1 MNLQQM
7 DFTNLSPGLTML
19 GMLLLLYVYFL
30 PALLA
35 FQRGHRRFWI
45 ILGLDIAVGFVQP
58 PLLQHFLP
66 VQTVGMPALEV
77 VWVSFLYSTGPGWVA
92 LLIWALQAVP
102 SPDQRQLAFRQTKL
116 FDTLA
121 ALPLVVWFAFSA
133 ISLRG
138 NLAHDGAII
147 AGGEAS
153 LLIWLQFLSL
163 LFSILFCLLTVWLL
177 LVRDKPVRRIAG
189 ALPRICAVSG
199 TFLGVGMLN
208 LPVAELSLPVQGL
221 CFALTGV
228 GSAAS
233 FFVLS
238 KLGKSFSIVP
248 EARRLVTSGPYAF
261 ARHPLYAA
269 EIITVLGLIVQY
281 QQPWALLLGVSVI
294 VLQVTRSVFEERVL
308 TEAFPEYVDYRARV
322 KRFGIV

>member
-1 MNLQQM
+1 MPQLDLSSISPNLV
-7 DFTNLSPGLTML
+7 LL

-30 PALLA
+30 PTLLA
-35 FQRGHRRFWI
+35 FQRGQRNFWA
-45 ILGLDIAVGFVQP
+45 ILGLNILVGILQP
-58 PLLQHFLP
+58 ILLQRVLP
-66 VQTVGMPALEV
+66 VQTDALPPLEL
-77 VWVSFLYSTGPGWVA
+77 VWVSFLYSTGPGWIALVA
-92 LLIWALQAVP
+92 WALRPVAAP
-102 SPDQRQLAFRQTKL
+102 NQRLLAFRETKL

-138 NLAHDGAII
+138 NLAHDAALVLSGQ
-147 AGGEAS
+147 AS
-153 LLIWLQFLSL
+153 LLICLQFLSL

-189 ALPRICAVSG
+189 ALPRICAVCG
-199 TFLGVGMLN
+199 TFLGVGMLS

-221 CFALTGV
+221 CFVLTGV
-228 GSAAS
+228 GSAGS
-233 FFVLS
+233 FLVLS

-248 EARRLVTSGPYAF
+248 EARRLVTNGPYGW

-281 QQPWALLLGVSVI
+281 RQPWALLIGASVI
-294 VLQVTRSVFEERVL
+294 ALQVTRSVFEERVL
-308 TEAFPEYVDYRARV
+308 TEAFPEYAQYRARV

>member
-1 MNLQQM
+1 MDVQQTDWM
-7 DFTNLSPGLTML
+7 TLSPALTLLGL
-19 GMLLLLYVYFL
+19 LLLLYVYFL
-30 PALLA
+30 PSLLA
-35 FQRGHRRFWI
+35 FQRGNRRFWI
-45 ILGLDIAVGFVQP
+45 ILGLNIVIGILQP
-58 PLLQHFLP
+58 MALQRILP
-66 VQTVGMPALEV
+66 VDTTGMPQLELI
-77 VWVSFLYSTGPGWVA
+77 WVSFLYSTGPCWIA
-92 LLIWALQAVP
+92 LLVWVLRPVT
-102 SPDQRQLAFRQTKL
+102 SPDQRLLAFRDTKL

-121 ALPLVVWFAFSA
+121 GLPLVAWFAFSA

-138 NLAHDGAII
+138 NLVHDGAII
-147 AGGEAS
+147 ARGDAGA
-153 LLIWLQFLSL
+153 LIWLQFLSL

-189 ALPRICAVSG
+189 ALPRICAVGG

-208 LPVAELSLPVQGL
+208 LPVAELSLPLQAL
-221 CFALTGV
+221 CFVLTGL

-248 EARRLVTSGPYAF
+248 EARRLVTAGPYAW

-281 QQPWALLLGVSVI
+281 RQPWALLMGIGVI
-294 VLQVTRSVFEERVL
+294 ALQVIRSLFEERVL
-308 TEAFPEYVDYRARV
+308 TDAFPEYVDYRSRV
-322 KRFGIV
+322 KRFGII

>member
-1 MNLQQM
+1 MGVQQL
-7 DFTNLSPGLTML
+7 DWTTLSPGLTLL
-19 GMLLLLYVYFL
+19 GLLLLLYVYFL
-30 PALLA
+30 PSLLA

-45 ILGLDIAVGFVQP
+45 ILGLNIAIGILQP
-58 PLLQHFLP
+58 PLLQRILP
-66 VQTVGMPALEV
+66 VVTTGMLPLEL
-77 VWVSFLYSTGPGWVA
+77 VWVSFLYSTGPGWIA
-92 LLIWALQAVP
+92 LVIWALRPVS
-102 SPDQRQLAFRQTKL
+102 SPDQRLLAFRQTKL

-138 NLAHDGAII
+138 NLVHDGTII
-147 AGGEAS
+147 VGGEAS

-221 CFALTGV
+221 CFVLTAT

-248 EARRLVTSGPYAF
+248 EARRLVTSGPYGW

-281 QQPWALLLGVSVI
+281 VQPWAALLGVSVI
-294 VLQVTRSVFEERVL
+294 ALQVTRSIFEERVL
-308 TEAFPEYVDYRARV
+308 TDAFPEYVDYRARV
-322 KRFGIV
+322 KRFGII